1 MKKIEIIVIL
11 DDKQVHMGRTSLARG
26 KDFLARGRESK
37 LAREL
42 APCLEQYYYLCEAT
56 VLLRGQ
62 LHGEVTL

>member
-1 MKKIEIIVIL
+1 MKRVEIIVIL

-26 KDFLARGRESK
+26 KDFLARKRESD
-37 LAREL
+37 LAQEL
-42 APCLEQYYYLCEAT
+42 NSCLKQYYYLCEAT